1 MAYQTSSTAT
11 TVEHR
16 TFQATL
22 FCDGVGGQW
31 QEIQFQRMRNYF
43 DAEGKLI
50 DRAIDPNPIVVLPE
64 MLAGN
69 ATFEAMIAALQNLVD
84 DLDRQRRAV

>member
-1 MAYQTSSTAT
+1 MAYQTTIENL

-22 FCDGVGGQW
+22 YCDGVGGQW

-43 DAEGKLI
+43 DPAGNLV
-50 DRAIDPNPIVVLPE
+50 DRAIDPNPISIKPE
-64 MLAGN
+64 MLQGN
-69 ATFEAMIAALQNLVD
+69 PKFTAMIAALQTLVD
-84 DLDRQRRAV
+84 DLDRVRRQS